1 MLTQHKIT
9 LDISKARSVE
19 PIQIFGG
26 ASSHELKVY
35 ITDKGAKLN
44 LSTYS
49 DFSLVVETV
58 GVLTTVKTA
67 DTSGEFVVFKLKG
80 LPIDWRVCAVKFK
93 NGGNV
98 IETQKFQIHRQEL
111 QTIQI
116 DESDIAT
123 FSQEELTSMRQLA
136 LRVSEEDLDK
146 IEGLQNISSY
156 TMDGKEVVPENTVLA
171 LHSAVTDVVKDG
183 KSIVKDGVAS
193 FNEKKLSELIKGVS
207 FRNKIGNNNA
217 QYPTSF
223 YMTANDSG
231 TISMGFV
238 ANPTGTNSGIPV
250 SDIESGEYGESF
262 DDRGLRVLKRP
273 FLTGFL
279 VEKNGQNFLIR
290 ETSASSKISIIS
302 GSGVYV
308 NPMSSSPDDPSN
320 QITIS
325 LNPETIETSKIPTR
339 TIDSTASQAGYL
351 FVSKG
356 VGIGA
361 EWQSV
366 EQAIGFNP
374 ETGTIDYN
382 IIQDFDFSDF
392 PTVATVSVDAMLPF
406 IHELEEPVYT
416 QVVITR
422 FSAGITYYYK
432 NGNDYIQVQN
442 GEAFDSTKTYYIRE
456 NYSRSKITWENLM
469 AEFNN
474 KHRAEYID
482 TTITANSWDEQT
494 HTAQLVVSADTLSA
508 VNLTASQITNELD
521 RHAIR
526 VYPQNTSIYD
536 FTNAG
541 IYCSSVA
548 KNNSDIVVTFK
559 SQNVFIENNI
569 NITIE
574 VRVG

>member
-1 MLTQHKIT
+1 MLTQHKII

-58 GVLTTVKTA
+58 GVLATVKTA
-67 DTSGEFVVFKLKG
+67 DTSGEFVIFELDG

-93 NGGNV
+93 NGENV

-111 QTIQI
+111 QAIQV

-123 FSQEELTSMRQLA
+123 FSQEELASMRQIA
-136 LRVSEEDLDK
+136 SRISEDDLDK
-146 IEGLQNISSY
+146 IEAFQN
-156 TMDGKEVVPENTVLA
+156 
-171 LHSAVTDVVKDG
+171 AVTDVVKDG
-183 KSIVKDGVAS
+183 ESIVEDGVAS
-193 FNEKKLSELIKGVS
+193 FNEKKLSDLLTGVS
-207 FRNKIGNNNA
+207 FRNRIGNKDQN
-217 QYPTSF
+217 PTGF
-223 YMTANDSG
+223 YMTAHDSG
-231 TISMGFV
+231 VISMGYV

-250 SDIESGEYGESF
+250 SDIESGELGEYF
-262 DDRGLRVLKRP
+262 DNSGLRVLRRP
-273 FLTGFL
+273 FLTGLF
-279 VEKNGQNFLIR
+279 VKKNGHNFLIR
-290 ETSASSKISIIS
+290 ETSAGSKISIIS
-302 GSGVYV
+302 GSGIYV
-308 NPMSSSPDDPSN
+308 DPMSPSTGDPSD
-320 QITIS
+320 QMTIS

-351 FVSKG
+351 LVSKG

-366 EQAIGFNP
+366 AQAIGFNP
-374 ETGTIDYN
+374 ETGNIDYN
-382 IIQDFDFSDF
+382 IVQDFDFSDF
-392 PTVATVSVDAMLPF
+392 PTVTTVSADAILPF

-422 FSAGITYYYK
+422 FLAGTTYYYK

-442 GEAFDSTKTYYIRE
+442 GEAFDSTKTYYTRE
-456 NYSRSKITWENLM
+456 NYSRSKITWESLM

-474 KHRAEYID
+474 KHRTEYID
-482 TTITANSWDEQT
+482 TKMYADDWDELT
-494 HTAQLVVSADTLSA
+494 HTYKLVVYPETLST

-541 IYCSSVA
+541 IYCSSVV
-548 KNNSDIVVTFK
+548 KGDGLPRPNDLVLTFK
-559 SQNVFIENNI
+559 SQNVFIENDI